1 MSAPKMTPQ
10 EISDTEIRIIR
21 WGEKVL
27 TPLLIAGV
35 IAISGFLVT
44 VNKTV
49 AQLEDRQTAYVSS
62 NTELKVYLSRLE
74 GKIEEQS
81 SARQKIELAVE
92 RVMANQTGLANQVD
106 TLQDQNMEII
116 RLLRGENGAK

>member
-10 EISDTEIRIIR
+10 EISETEIRIIR

-35 IAISGFLVT
+35 IGVAGFLIT

-49 AQLEDRQTAYVSS
+49 AQLEDGQQAYVSN

-74 GKIEEQS
+74 GKIEEQAH
-81 SARQKIELAVE
+81 ARQKIEIAVE
-92 RVMANQTGLANQVD
+92 RVVANQEGLREQVTD
-106 TLQDQNMEII
+106 LKEQNIEII
-116 RLLRGENGAK
+116 KILRGGS

>member
-1 MSAPKMTPQ
+1 MVARKMSPQ
-10 EISDTEIRIIR
+10 EISETEIRIIR
-21 WGEKVL
+21 WGERIL
-27 TPLLIAGV
+27 TPLLVAGV

-74 GKIEEQS
+74 GKIEAQAD
-81 SARQKIELAVE
+81 ARQKIELAVE
-92 RVMANQTGLANQVD
+92 RVMANQASLADQVE
-106 TLQDQNMEII
+106 TLREQNMEII
-116 RLLRGENGAK
+116 KILRSDH

>member
-1 MSAPKMTPQ
+1 MAASKMSAQ
-10 EISDTEIRIIR
+10 EISETEIRIIR

-49 AQLEDRQTAYVSS
+49 AQLEDRQVAYVAS

-74 GKIEEQS
+74 GKIEAQAD
-81 SARQKIELAVE
+81 ARQKIELAVE
-92 RVMANQTGLANQVD
+92 RVMANQAGLAEQVSD
-106 TLQDQNMEII
+106 LKDQNIEII
-116 RLLRGENGAK
+116 KILRAGR